1 MLELLLPSMLFLM
14 YLKQNKKNE
23 LRSYFMMSPILP
35 HHTTRCSGLWGN
47 KIPRHSQ
54 DSQDSQ
60 DLDSDIDSYIDIHDI
75 FALESSLKKT
85 IFWIWIV
92 LVLLGYQKW

>member
-1 MLELLLPSMLFLM
+1 MLELFLPSMLFLM

-23 LRSYFMMSPILP
+23 LRSYFMMRHIPR
-35 HHTTRCSGLWGN
+35 HTTRCSGLWGN

-54 DSQDSQ
+54 DSQD
-60 DLDSDIDSYIDIHDI
+60 LDSDIDSYIDIHDI
-75 FALESSLKKT
+75 FAQESNLKKT

-92 LVLLGYQKW
+92 LVLLDYQEW